1 LCRGGNDADV
11 VEVVRKILWH
21 KITPALLMQVTAPV
35 LAIQGL
41 SVVWGC
47 GQRVMQ
53 AWCGYR
59 PALGA
64 IVRRERNTMK
74 VTTSAVKSA
83 IAAGGIAAAGVL
95 AAATAS
101 AAPPNIQGFGTS
113 EQLVDGPLITNY
125 TVSNLQPSNS
135 AIPGYTPKGTLYQAD
150 ITARSDGGLVTPM
163 VNDFI
168 ARGPNG
174 QNYRVIDKVQA
185 PGSLNP
191 APIPQGSESTGTL
204 YFDVTG
210 APPNGVVYND
220 GMQDILIWTSNM
232 PGASAPGAPNASP
245 APGTLPG
252 PAPHT

>member
-1 LCRGGNDADV
+1 MQLRLKLPSLGYAT
-11 VEVVRKILWH
+11 LAAW
-21 KITPALLMQVTAPV
+21 PQYQVTAKKMKEPKEPIV
-35 LAIQGL
+35 KIATTTVKTAI
-41 SVVWGC
+41 
-47 GQRVMQ
+47 
-53 AWCGYR
+53 
-59 PALGA
+59 GA
-64 IVRRERNTMK
+64 
-74 VTTSAVKSA
+74 A
-83 IAAGGIAAAGVL
+83 GIAAVSVV

-113 EQLVDGPLITNY
+113 EPLIDGPLVTNY
-125 TVSNLQPSNS
+125 TVSNLQPSS
-135 AIPGYTPKGTLYQAD
+135 VTIPGYTPKGTLYQAD
-150 ITARSDGGLVTPM
+150 LTARSDGGLVTPM

-220 GMQDILIWTSNM
+220 GMQDILIWTSNV
-232 PGASAPGAPNASP
+232 PGASAPGAAPNSPSAPQNSSP
-245 APGTLPG
+245 APGALPG
-252 PAPHT
+252 QATT

>member
-1 LCRGGNDADV
+1 MQLRL
-11 VEVVRKILWH
+11 KL
-21 KITPALLMQVTAPV
+21 PLLGYATLAAWPQYQVTAKKMKEPKEPIV
-35 LAIQGL
+35 KITTTTVKTAI
-41 SVVWGC
+41 
-47 GQRVMQ
+47 
-53 AWCGYR
+53 
-59 PALGA
+59 GA
-64 IVRRERNTMK
+64 
-74 VTTSAVKSA
+74 A
-83 IAAGGIAAAGVL
+83 GIAAVSVV

-113 EQLVDGPLITNY
+113 EPLIDGPLVTNY
-125 TVSNLQPSNS
+125 TVSNLQPSS
-135 AIPGYTPKGTLYQAD
+135 VAIPGYTPKGTLYQAD
-150 ITARSDGGLVTPM
+150 LTARSDGGLVTPM

-220 GMQDILIWTSNM
+220 GMQDILIWTSNV
-232 PGASAPGAPNASP
+232 PGASAPGAAPNSPSAPQNSSP
-245 APGTLPG
+245 APGALPG
-252 PAPHT
+252 QATT

>member
-1 LCRGGNDADV
+1 MKFTSNAM
-11 VEVVRKILWH
+11 K
-21 KITPALLMQVTAPV
+21 
-35 LAIQGL
+35 
-41 SVVWGC
+41 SVI
-47 GQRVMQ
+47 
-53 AWCGYR
+53 
-59 PALGA
+59 GA
-64 IVRRERNTMK
+64 
-74 VTTSAVKSA
+74 A
-83 IAAGGIAAAGVL
+83 GIAAVGVFT
-95 AAATAS
+95 AATAS

-113 EQLVDGPLITNY
+113 EQLVSGPMVTNY
-125 TVSNLQPSNS
+125 TVSNLQPSS
-135 AIPGYTPKGTLYQAD
+135 AAIPGYTPKGTLYQAD
-150 ITARSDGGLVTPM
+150 VSVKSEGGLVTPM

-232 PGASAPGAPNASP
+232 STGMEPGAPAQSP
-245 APGTLPG
+245 APGALPS
-252 PAPHT
+252 PAPNAPAHT